1 MSARKRESTK
11 KLKVSKTEIEKLS
24 NNERMLNK
32 KKENSFRII
41 LPSKMAEI
49 FAFKIWRKIF
59 FWTLVCLAAAAL
71 RWHHHR
77 KIKIKNFEKK
87 NFFYFFFT
95 FKKPNQKRI
104 AVWLANHFKTIF
116 IVLALKMAEIIN
128 F

>member
-49 FAFKIWRKIF
+49 FAFKIWRNIF
-59 FWTLVCLAAAAL
+59 FGFL
-71 RWHHHR
+71 
-77 KIKIKNFEKK
+77 KNQIDKELQFD
-87 NFFYFFFT
+87 
-95 FKKPNQKRI
+95 
-104 AVWLANHFKTIF
+104 
-116 IVLALKMAEIIN
+116 
-128 F
+128 

>member
-32 KKENSFRII
+32 KKENSFWII

-49 FAFKIWRKIF
+49 FAFKICRNIF
-59 FWTLVCLAAAAL
+59 FRTLVRLATAAL

-87 NFFYFFFT
+87 IFFF
-95 FKKPNQKRI
+95 FFFGFLKNQIEKE
-104 AVWLANHFKTIF
+104 LQFD
-116 IVLALKMAEIIN
+116 
-128 F
+128 